1 MCGICGFTGFE
12 DKTLIQKMCDI
23 LSHRGPDDHGTFL
36 GDDISLGH
44 RRLSIIDLEGGYQP
58 IHNEDENIW
67 MVYNGEIYNHLELR
81 EYLEKEGH
89 KFYTS
94 SDTEV
99 IVHAYEEFGDRF
111 VEKLDGIFAFALWD
125 GERKR
130 LVLARDRLGV
140 KPLYYLE
147 VDDKFLFASEIKSI
161 LEYEEVKRVLNFA
174 VLPHFFTY
182 RSTPSNE
189 TIFKDIKKIPPGHT
203 LTLSNGTI
211 TINKYWDLNNHTV
224 VEESEKNIIDGFK
237 ILFGEAVKKRLMS
250 DVPLGAY
257 LSGGVDSS
265 SVVALASRF
274 TETPLNTFAVGF
286 GASTDEFEFAQEVAE
301 CFETNHHELIVE
313 SSDIS
318 KILPKIVWHL
328 DEPIADPATIP
339 TYLMSELTKK
349 YVTVVLTGEGADE
362 LFAGYPK
369 YKLFTPY
376 LRVIPNSWKYKLFS
390 YSPPSNVFNNKEK
403 DNLMS
408 DEIYKHDKSNDKKIN
423 YKNINLNTILTSD
436 IKYWLPNYLLMKVD
450 KMTMAHGLEARVPFL
465 DHKLVEFSCKL
476 PANLKIKGVTG
487 KYIFRKAMA
496 DILPKNIANRPKK
509 GFPMPLNSWLSGDV
523 KEFMMQT
530 LSDSVILKRYFN
542 GDYINKIVNGCEK
555 SYNPINKRRCTN
567 QAWLLLI
574 FALWYEIYI
583 ENHREKLYLI
593 EGRLTGR
600 GSKK

>member
-12 DKTLIQKMCDI
+12 DKALIKKMNNV

-36 GDDISLGH
+36 GDNITLGH
-44 RRLSIIDLEGGYQP
+44 RRLSIIDLEGGHQP
-58 IHNEDENIW
+58 IHNENGDIW
-67 MVYNGEIYNHLELR
+67 IVYNGEIYNHLELR
-81 EYLEKEGH
+81 KYLEKQRHE
-89 KFYTS
+89 FYTS

-125 GERKR
+125 SERKK

-147 VDDKFLFASEIKSI
+147 AGDRFLFASEIKSI
-161 LEYEEVKRVLNFA
+161 LEYEEVNRELNFA

-182 RSTPSNE
+182 RSTPSSE
-189 TIFKDIKKIPPGHT
+189 TLFQGIKKIPQGHT

-211 TINKYWDLNNHTV
+211 TINTYWDINNHTGV
-224 VEESEKNIIDGFK
+224 GESEKSAIDMFK
-237 ILFGEAVKKRLMS
+237 TLFGEAVKKRLMS
-250 DVPLGAY
+250 DVPLGVY

-265 SVVALASRF
+265 SVVALASSF

-301 CFETNHHELIVE
+301 CFETKHHELTVK
-313 SSDIS
+313 SNDIS

-369 YKLFTPY
+369 YKLFASY
-376 LRVIPNSWKYKLFS
+376 FRIIPNSWKYKLFS
-390 YSPPSNVFNNKEK
+390 YSPPSNVFNDREK
-403 DNLMS
+403 DDLMS
-408 DEIYKHDKSNDKKIN
+408 DEVYKRDKSNKNKEIN
-423 YKNINLNTILTSD
+423 YKNINLNTLLISD
-436 IKYWLPNYLLMKVD
+436 MKYWLPNYLLMKVD

-465 DHKLVEFSCKL
+465 DYKLVEFSCKL
-476 PANLKIKGVTG
+476 PANLKLKGVTG
-487 KYIFRKAMA
+487 KYILRKAMA
-496 DILPKNIANRPKK
+496 NILPKNIVNRPKK
-509 GFPMPLNSWLSGDV
+509 GFPMPLNSWLAGDL
-523 KEFMMQT
+523 KELMMQT
-530 LSDSVILKRYFN
+530 LSDSVILKKYFN
-542 GDYINKIVNGCEK
+542 ENYIGKIIKGCEK
-555 SYNPINKRRCTN
+555 SINPITKKRCTD
-567 QAWLLLI
+567 QAWHLLV

-583 ENHREKLYLI
+583 END
-593 EGRLTGR
+593 GR
-600 GSKK
+600 GNIENRIL